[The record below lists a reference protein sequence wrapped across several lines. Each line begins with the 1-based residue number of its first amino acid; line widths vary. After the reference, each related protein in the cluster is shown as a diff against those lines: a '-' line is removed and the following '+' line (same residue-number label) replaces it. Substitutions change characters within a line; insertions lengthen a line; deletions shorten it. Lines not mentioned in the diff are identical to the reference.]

1 MEIVSIIIGVLGALA
16 SGYGAYLAIREAKKA
31 KSSAE
36 KAEEM
41 KKAIA
46 TEQNKISLGRLYN
59 ETKNCMRVSIKMA
72 TSATPDKKLRGLDY
86 QQSIGKIREYID
98 ILKESCHYLPEPK
111 VKLVEKEYKSI
122 ESQIVLLAKEND
134 QSKKYEIGDG
144 IHKSMGEIMKHIK
157 PELDVK
163 TFANKV

>member
-1 MEIVSIIIGVLGALA
+1 MEIVSLIIGVVGALA

-41 KKAIA
+41 KESIA

-98 ILKESCHYLPEPK
+98 ILKENCHYLPETK
-111 VKLVEKEYKSI
+111 VQLVEKEYI
-122 ESQIVLLAKEND
+122 NPLCILIN
-134 QSKKYEIGDG
+134 
-144 IHKSMGEIMKHIK
+144 
-157 PELDVK
+157 
-163 TFANKV
+163 